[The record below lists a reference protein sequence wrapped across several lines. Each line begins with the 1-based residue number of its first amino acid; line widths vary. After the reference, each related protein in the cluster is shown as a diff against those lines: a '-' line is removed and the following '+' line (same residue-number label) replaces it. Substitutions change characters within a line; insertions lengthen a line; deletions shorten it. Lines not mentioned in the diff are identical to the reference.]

1 MVLKLFKILLV
12 SNHGSCFSS
21 IANST
26 SNYTKN
32 TCTCLRNFK
41 CVRSQMYSNYSAL
54 HSTKFEE
61 IWRHLNDDTKC
72 CVTHVVLIV
81 HTDGMLAML
90 ACTRITRK
98 CHCWYDDGG
107 GGWREGGEHNGEPSI
122 FSEDGS
128 SLWHCQVRSTNEMKS
143 FFLEIFI
150 IMFDVIIQLQTLCE
164 SFLDN

>member
-1 MVLKLFKILLV
+1 MECLQCWHVHEL
-12 SNHGSCFSS
+12 HG
-21 IANST
+21 N
-26 SNYTKN
+26 
-32 TCTCLRNFK
+32 
-41 CVRSQMYSNYSAL
+41 
-54 HSTKFEE
+54 
-61 IWRHLNDDTKC
+61 
-72 CVTHVVLIV
+72 VTV
-81 HTDGMLAML
+81 GMM
-90 ACTRITRK
+90 T
-98 CHCWYDDGG
+98 GG